1 MPIQENIASSRSQYK
16 KMLASRGNWEWL
28 NCDSSRGIRWNIVWA
43 LGKSRAPPPW
53 FSSGPG
59 SISSHTPPL
68 VTLQL
73 QYSLPTQISTT
84 LYWFSFNNQPIVCA
98 NTWLHV
104 HAYYWQICDL
114 ASRMLN
120 HCTVRQKG
128 PNVFFYK
135 IKIDQNFVG
144 DNLPHCKQSHKGGV
158 SKTFFVFNKL

>member
-59 SISSHTPPL
+59 NISSHTPPL

-114 ASRMLN
+114 AARMLN

-128 PNVFFYK
+128 PNIVVIGSIIEYIYK
-135 IKIDQNFVG
+135 KKKKKKNMKRKKTKLQNFIRAI
-144 DNLPHCKQSHKGGV
+144 
-158 SKTFFVFNKL
+158 F